1 MWAVPS
7 GLSVGLIVF
16 LSAVGLV
23 IFAAGRA
30 FWELKRETVE
40 LSGGESWGRQLTSR
54 EKKNGEKMGV
64 LSAAVMTMILFA
76 AGIGVIVLLVYSL

>member
-1 MWAVPS
+1 VPS
-7 GLSVGLIVF
+7 GLSVGVIVF

-23 IFAAGRA
+23 IFAAARA
-30 FWELKRETVE
+30 FWELKRETIE

-64 LSAAVMTMILFA
+64 FSATALTMILFA
-76 AGIGVIVLLVYSL
+76 AGIGVLVLLIYSL